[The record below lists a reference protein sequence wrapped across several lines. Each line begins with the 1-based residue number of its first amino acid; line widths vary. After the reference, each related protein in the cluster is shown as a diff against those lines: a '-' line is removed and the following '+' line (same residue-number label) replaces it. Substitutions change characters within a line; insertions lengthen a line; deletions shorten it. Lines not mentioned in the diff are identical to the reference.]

1 MRTLRRLDPIL
12 IQAAIAAALSFA
24 HLHDIAEAAGQ
35 GGWKAWAYPVSVDLL
50 MVMAWRRLRT
60 KGAPKAGPWFWWGL
74 SLVASLGANVA
85 TAGVLDLAH
94 PPTWLRVLVAGWPAV
109 AFLGGSLLAHTRNVV
124 EEPGNVDNAAG
135 ESSSTSTSN
144 AEPDG
149 SREDAPERPQ
159 ESISGPP
166 TLPVDEEAQDA
177 PREAYTPVLVSYR
190 EAAEALDVNE
200 ATVRGWANNG
210 TVTKFDGTTPN
221 TRRVDL
227 LECER
232 FRNGRVA
239 AGA

>member
-50 MVMAWRRLRT
+50 MVMAWKRIRSDV
-60 KGAPKAGPWFWWGL
+60 KQPKRAAWFWFL
-74 SLVASLGANVA
+74 LALVASLSANVA
-85 TAGVLDLAH
+85 TAGVVDLANA
-94 PPTWLRVLVAGWPAV
+94 PTWLRVLVAGWPAL
-109 AFLGGSLLAHTRNVV
+109 AFLGGSLLVHSSETRKRLIWDVQPPAATD
-124 EEPGNVDNAAG
+124 ESHDDASRKAQEPV
-135 ESSSTSTSN
+135 
-144 AEPDG
+144 
-149 SREDAPERPQ
+149 
-159 ESISGPP
+159 SGPP
-166 TLPVDEEAQDA
+166 TRPADEEAQDA